1 MSGQRRAVPVAGALA
16 GHLAGGY
23 DVDWGALA
31 AKLPVGKDRQSKVAR
46 EKLWRKA
53 DANGD
58 GFVSLAE
65 LDEALHDEHGYE
77 ELFGAKPVLM
87 RAFQSARKAVKPR
100 GGGGGGG
107 GGGSGSG
114 GGASRGDEYVEKAEF
129 RLLLVALRQ
138 VFEVYLMFNSIDT
151 SDDRRISLE
160 EFTSKLPELRKW
172 GATLEDAEA
181 ESRCPAGFK
190 QSSGSNCLPIDQIR
204 IPVVEVSRVA
214 NQR

>member
-1 MSGQRRAVPVAGALA
+1 MCASRAAPVAGATLA

-53 DANGD
+53 DTSGNG
-58 GFVSLAE
+58 FLSLAE
-65 LDEALHDEHGYE
+65 IDKALHDEHGYE
-77 ELFGAKPVLM
+77 ELFGTKPVLM
-87 RAFQSARKAVKPR
+87 RAFQSARKAVKSKD
-100 GGGGGGG
+100 GGG
-107 GGGSGSG
+107 
-114 GGASRGDEYVEKAEF
+114 DDHVEKAEF

-138 VFEVYLMFNSIDT
+138 VFEVYLMFNQIDT

-181 ESRCPAGFK
+181 EFRRIDYPDPRLTLTPPPAPAPTLTPTLIRP
-190 QSSGSNCLPIDQIR
+190 SSVGSTR
-204 IPVVEVSRVA
+204 REA
-214 NQR
+214 G

>member
-1 MSGQRRAVPVAGALA
+1 MAHAGQ
-16 GHLAGGY
+16 LAGGY

-53 DANGD
+53 DANGN
-58 GFVSLAE
+58 GFTSLAE
-65 LDEALHDEHGYE
+65 IDRVLHDEHGYE

-87 RAFQSARKAVKPR
+87 RAFQSARKAVK
-100 GGGGGGG
+100 
-107 GGGSGSG
+107 S
-114 GGASRGDEYVEKAEF
+114 SRGDDYVEKAEF

-138 VFEVYLMFNSIDT
+138 VFEVYVMFNRVDT
-151 SDDRRISLE
+151 SDDRLISLE

-181 ESRCPAGFK
+181 EFAVVHGDAAATDNDLLRGAGGGWGRCR
-190 QSSGSNCLPIDQIR
+190 LR
-204 IPVVEVSRVA
+204 ILR
-214 NQR
+214 RW